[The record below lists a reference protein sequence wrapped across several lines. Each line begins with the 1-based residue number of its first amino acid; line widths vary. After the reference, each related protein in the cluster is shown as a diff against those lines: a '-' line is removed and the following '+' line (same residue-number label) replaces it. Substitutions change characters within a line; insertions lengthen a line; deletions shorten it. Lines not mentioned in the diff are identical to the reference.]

1 MAKVKERLDKIIV
14 DLGLAENRSR
24 AQALIMAGKVRFKDQ
39 VVTKSGTLI
48 DLNFINLIQVENV
61 INWASRG
68 AHKLLKAFDAFKLDV
83 NNKIC
88 VDIGASTGGF
98 TDVLLA
104 NQAKKVYA
112 VDVGYG
118 QLIWRLASDARVV
131 VMDRVNARNLE
142 PEDFDDDNIDFI
154 TCDASFISIK
164 LILPVI
170 NKILSLKGE
179 AVILI
184 KPQFEAG
191 RERLGSKG
199 VVRDAEVHAEILREV
214 TSFIQRQNGRGDAS
228 PPLKGEMS
236 RSDRGVQ
243 AQQNLFISGLTH
255 SPILGPEGNIE
266 FLCRLTRLN
275 NNFEFDIDELV
286 SKAHEELK

>member
-1 MAKVKERLDKIIV
+1 MKVVKERLDKIIA
-14 DLGLAENRSR
+14 DLGLAENRTR
-24 AQALIMAGKVRFKDQ
+24 AQALIMAGKVRVDNQ
-39 VVTKSGTLI
+39 VITKAGTQI
-48 DLNFINLIQVENV
+48 SQDLVDKIQVESV
-61 INWASRG
+61 DNWASRG

-118 QLIWRLASDARVV
+118 QLIWRLASDKRVV
-131 VMDRVNARNLE
+131 VMDRTNARNLA
-142 PEDFDDDNIDFI
+142 PEDFDDNIDFVS
-154 TCDASFISIK
+154 CDASFISVK

-170 NKILSLKGE
+170 NKILSLDLGSE

-191 RERLGSKG
+191 RERLGRKG
-199 VVRDAEVHAEILREV
+199 VVRDAKIHAEILGEV
-214 TSFIQRQNGRGDAS
+214 VDFIKAIN
-228 PPLKGEMS
+228 
-236 RSDRGVQ
+236 
-243 AQQNLFISGLTH
+243 NLFISGLTH

-266 FLCRLTRLN
+266 FLCRLTRDDK
-275 NNFEFDIDELV
+275 NFELDIDKIV
-286 SKAHEELK
+286 TAAHEELINN

>member
-1 MAKVKERLDKIIV
+1 MKAKERLDKIIA
-14 DLGLAENRSR
+14 DLGLAENRTR
-24 AQALIMAGKVRFKDQ
+24 AQALIMAGKVRVDNQ
-39 VVTKSGTLI
+39 VITKAGTQI
-48 DLNFINLIQVENV
+48 SQDLVDKIQVESVN
-61 INWASRG
+61 NWASRG

-118 QLIWRLASDARVV
+118 QLIWRLASDDRVV
-131 VMDRVNARNLE
+131 VMDRTNARNLA
-142 PEDFDDDNIDFI
+142 PEDFDDAINFI
-154 TCDASFISIK
+154 SCDASFISVK

-170 NKILSLKGE
+170 NKILSLDLGSE

-191 RERLGSKG
+191 RERLGRKG
-199 VVRDAEVHAEILREV
+199 VVRDAKIHIEILGEV
-214 TSFIQRQNGRGDAS
+214 VEFIKAINSSLTPTAS
-228 PPLKGEMS
+228 
-236 RSDRGVQ
+236 
-243 AQQNLFISGLTH
+243 NLFISGLTH

-266 FLCRLTRLN
+266 FLCRLTRDDK
-275 NNFEFDIDELV
+275 NFELDIDKIV
-286 SKAHEELK
+286 TAAHEELINN